1 MLGMPVQQLLFSW
14 ASLCQEIPGTLS
26 LLQKAEE
33 HQGGGKCIQVN
44 LKIWYPYL
52 YGTYSENPWVK
63 VLAIWVEMRNSLDTE
78 KCKGLG

>member
-1 MLGMPVQQLLFSW
+1 M
-14 ASLCQEIPGTLS
+14 LS

-44 LKIWYPYL
+44 PRTWYPYL
-52 YGTYSENPWVK
+52 YFCGTYSENAWAKILV
-63 VLAIWVEMRNSLDTE
+63 IWMEMRNSLDTE